1 MERIREKTGRFAM
14 KTLNITLSL
23 LLLIPI
29 KLHSGILINE
39 ISAGGP
45 DKWVE
50 ITLTP
55 DTESCDVSQY
65 YVTMYYGS
73 AEKIANKPVTLYNK
87 NLPETP
93 WDDRFAVIHFTPT
106 PMVSETD
113 DVGDLNKNGIR
124 DIYCNNYRL
133 WNTDCVVAIDTVNS
147 YSNRS
152 MIDFVAYSN
161 RDGSINSY
169 IANCMNAAIA
179 AGQWSACTNTNLQFC
194 AVDTGPNGLNSYSTI
209 SRINLI
215 DTNSLNDFVVTPYA
229 TPGRENI
236 INVDKGKRKLFK
248 AESKKLTH
256 HHGNGTIQ
264 IPLFIFEQCT
274 LKLRIFNSTGSTVY
288 HSELKKN
295 LDPGFFKFNINEREL
310 KGKIITG
317 LYPVKIEAAG
327 KNSTSEN
334 DTVFLVIVGLK
345 R

>member
-1 MERIREKTGRFAM
+1 M
-14 KTLNITLSL
+14 KILNITFFL

-29 KLHSGILINE
+29 NSHSGILINE

-45 DKWVE
+45 NKWVE
-50 ITLTP
+50 ITVTP
-55 DTESCDVSQY
+55 DIESIDISQY

-73 AEKIANKPVTLYNK
+73 AEKIADKPVTLYGK
-87 NLPETP
+87 NQPGTP
-93 WDDRFAVIHFTPT
+93 WDDRFAVIHFTSEPL
-106 PMVSETD
+106 VSETD

-147 YSNRS
+147 YANRS

-161 RDGSINSY
+161 RDGSINNY
-169 IANCMNAAIA
+169 IANCINAAIA
-179 AGQWSACTNTNLQFC
+179 AGQWAACSNVNLQYC

-215 DTNSLNDFVVTPYA
+215 DTNTLDDFVVTPYA

-236 INVDKGKRKLFK
+236 ISIDKGKRRLFR
-248 AESKKLTH
+248 AESKKITH
-256 HHGNGTIQ
+256 THGSGSIQ
-264 IPLFIFEQCT
+264 IPLFLFEPCT
-274 LKLRIFNSTGSTVY
+274 IKLRIFNSTGSTVY
-288 HSELKKN
+288 HSDLKRN
-295 LDPGFFKFNINEREL
+295 STPGYFKFDINDREL
-310 KGKIITG
+310 KGKILTG

-327 KNSTSEN
+327 RNSTSEI
-334 DTVFLVIVGLK
+334 DTVFLVIVRNK

>member
-1 MERIREKTGRFAM
+1 M
-14 KTLNITLSL
+14 KRLKIILFLLFLL

-29 KLHSGILINE
+29 KLFAGLLINE

-55 DTESCDVSQY
+55 DTESCDISGY

-73 AEKIANKPVTLYNK
+73 AEKVANKPVTLYNR
-87 NLPETP
+87 NRPETP
-93 WDDRFAVIHFTPT
+93 WDDRFAVIHFTPE
-106 PMVSETD
+106 PLVSETD
-113 DVGDLNKNGIR
+113 DAGDLNKNGVR

-147 YSNRS
+147 YASGS

-169 IANCMNAAIA
+169 IANCMNAAIN
-179 AGQWSACTNTNLQFC
+179 AGQWNACLSINLQEC
-194 AVDTGPNGLNSYSTI
+194 AVDTGPGGLNSYSTI
-209 SRINLI
+209 SRINSI
-215 DTNSLNDFVVTPYA
+215 DTNSLNDFAVTPYA

-236 INVDKGKRKLFK
+236 ISVDKGKRRLFRS
-248 AESKKLTH
+248 ESKKLTH
-256 HHGNGTIQ
+256 IYGNGTIQ
-264 IPLFIFEQCT
+264 IPLFLFEPCSI
-274 LKLRIFNSTGSTVY
+274 KLRIFNSTGFTIYS
-288 HSELKKN
+288 SELKKN
-295 LDPGFFKFNINEREL
+295 LDPGFFKLDINDREL
-310 KGKIITG
+310 KGKILTG

-327 KNSTSEN
+327 KNQSSET
-334 DTVFLVIVGLK
+334 DTVFLVIAGRK

>member
-1 MERIREKTGRFAM
+1 M
-14 KTLNITLSL
+14 KTLNIAFFI

-29 KLHSGILINE
+29 RLHSGILINE
-39 ISAGGP
+39 ISAGGT

-55 DTESCDVSQY
+55 DIESYDISQY

-73 AEKIANKPVTLYNK
+73 AEKVATKPVTLYSK
-87 NLPETP
+87 NLPSTP
-93 WDDRFAVIHFTPT
+93 WDDRFAVIYFTPT
-106 PMVSETD
+106 PMESETD
-113 DVGDLNKNGIR
+113 DAGDLNNNGIR
-124 DIYCNNYRL
+124 EIYCNNYRL
-133 WNTDCVVAIDTVNS
+133 WNTDCVVAIDTVNT

-152 MIDFVAYSN
+152 MIDFVAYSD

-169 IANCMNAAIA
+169 IANCMNAATA
-179 AGQWSACTNTNLQFC
+179 TGQWNTCLSANLQDC
-194 AVDTGPNGLNSYSTI
+194 AVDTGPNGLSSYSTI

-215 DTNSLNDFVVTPYA
+215 DTNTLNDFAVTPYA

-236 INVDKGKRKLFK
+236 INADKGKRKLFR

-256 HHGNGTIQ
+256 IHGNGTIQ

-274 LKLRIFNSTGSTVY
+274 IKLRIFNSIGSTIY
-288 HSELKKN
+288 YSELKKN

-310 KGKIITG
+310 KGKILTG

-327 KNSTSEN
+327 KNSSSEN
-334 DTVFLVIVGLK
+334 DTVFLVIVGRK

>member
-1 MERIREKTGRFAM
+1 M
-14 KTLNITLSL
+14 KILNITLFL

-50 ITLTP
+50 VTVTP
-55 DTESCDVSQY
+55 DIESIDISGY

-73 AEKIANKPVTLYNK
+73 AEKIADKPVTLYGK
-87 NLPETP
+87 NRSGTP
-93 WDDRFAVIHFTPT
+93 WDDRFAVIHFTST
-106 PMVSETD
+106 PIISETD

-147 YSNRS
+147 YANGS
-152 MIDFVAYSN
+152 MIDFVAYSD

-169 IANCMNAAIA
+169 IANCMNAAII
-179 AGQWSACTNTNLQFC
+179 AGQWNACSNTNLQDC
-194 AVDTGPNGLNSYSTI
+194 AVDIGSKGLNSYSTI

-215 DTNSLNDFVVTPYA
+215 DTNSPNDFVVTPYA

-236 INVDKGKRKLFK
+236 ISIDKGKKRLFRT
-248 AESKKLTH
+248 ESKKLTH
-256 HHGNGTIQ
+256 IHGSGTIQ
-264 IPLFIFEQCT
+264 IPLFLFEPCSI
-274 LKLRIFNSTGSTVY
+274 KLRIFNSTGSTVY
-288 HSELKKN
+288 YSDIQKN
-295 LDPGFFKFNINEREL
+295 LDPGYFKFNINDREL
-310 KGKIITG
+310 KGKILTG

-327 KNSTSEN
+327 KNSTSEI
-334 DTVFLVIVGLK
+334 DTVFLVIVGRK
-345 R
+345 K

>member
-1 MERIREKTGRFAM
+1 M
-14 KTLNITLSL
+14 KILNITFFL
-23 LLLIPI
+23 LLLISILLIPI

-50 ITLTP
+50 ITVTP
-55 DTESCDVSQY
+55 DIESVDISGY

-73 AEKIANKPVTLYNK
+73 AEKVANKPVTLYGK
-87 NLPETP
+87 NRPGTP

-113 DVGDLNKNGIR
+113 DAGDLNKNGIR

-133 WNTDCVVAIDTVNS
+133 WNTDCVVAIDTVNA
-147 YSNRS
+147 YTNRS
-152 MIDFVAYSN
+152 MIDFVAYSD

-179 AGQWSACTNTNLQFC
+179 AGQWQACLNTNLQYC

-215 DTNSLNDFVVTPYA
+215 DTNSLHDFAVTPYA

-236 INVDKGKRKLFK
+236 ISVDKGKKRLFR
-248 AESKKLTH
+248 AESKKITH
-256 HHGNGTIQ
+256 TYGSGTIQ
-264 IPLFIFEQCT
+264 IPLFLFEQCT

-288 HSELKKN
+288 HSELRRS
-295 LDPGFFKFNINEREL
+295 LDPGYFTFDINDREL
-310 KGKIITG
+310 RGKILTG
-317 LYPVKIEAAG
+317 LYPVKIEAASR
-327 KNSTSEN
+327 NSHSEI
-334 DTVFLVIVGLK
+334 DTVFLIIVGRK